1 MKHDDLWSIIPANL
15 NQDIMGCEIIMLHSL
30 TGRLLSAIPALIFMS
45 NVALAADDDWKKQL
59 NEQMSADKQCSVQ
72 YMTNVRETT
81 LAGQKNVTARVHCAD
96 GRSFDATRLGSSS
109 QFDVRDCE
117 PQVC

>member
-1 MKHDDLWSIIPANL
+1 
-15 NQDIMGCEIIMLHSL
+15 MLHRL
-30 TGRLLSAIPALIFMS
+30 AGRLLSAVPAIILTS
-45 NVALAADDDWKKQL
+45 NVAMAADDDWKKQL

-81 LAGQKNVTARVHCAD
+81 LAGQASITARVHCSD
-96 GRSFDATRLGSSS
+96 GRSFDATRLGSSA
-109 QFDVRDCE
+109 QFDIRDCE